1 MKKVLVLVVAI
12 LALASLATMAHA
24 DTIIFQD
31 SWAYAFATWQG
42 SNQDTYPADPH
53 AITDSAVLSPFSGE
67 TGNYVGK
74 MIYNKS
80 QEAWSGHLTSA
91 AGVNLSG
98 VTRLQFKVRS
108 DDSMNVPV
116 VINKVVVNDSNNAA
130 LTIKAGFE
138 APLGSWSTIQS
149 DAGTFEGRN
158 MAAVKMPFGFYMG
171 DTDNSGITTGDNC
184 IFYFDDVKFVGGG
197 TGTVRVTLTSGVVG
211 VQIEQSVNF
220 DLVLGGITTNTSY
233 NSADIG
239 DDTQSHFI
247 VTNKGT
253 DPCYYRV
260 SLINPGGWTAVAPFL
275 GANSISLSRQDE
287 YCLYGQ
293 FAQVGASPAGDMASY
308 AVADGIT
315 TTAKAAD
322 AGVLDYS
329 GTGDGRNV
337 AKDAVRNLWI
347 ALHTP
352 ASTGVGT
359 TQEIKVIISAV
370 KL

>member
-42 SNQDTYPADPH
+42 FNQDYYPAQPH
-53 AITDSAVLSPFSGE
+53 AIVDAAVLSPFMGE
-67 TGNYVGK
+67 TGNYVAR
-74 MIYNKS
+74 MTYNKT
-80 QEAWSGHLTSA
+80 QEAWSGHLTA
-91 AGVNLSG
+91 ATGANLSG
-98 VTRLQFKVRS
+98 VTRLEFKVRS
-108 DDSMNVPV
+108 ADTMNVPV

-130 LTIKAGFE
+130 LTIKAIFE
-138 APLGSWSTIQS
+138 APIGSWSTIQS

-158 MAAVKMPFGFYMG
+158 MAAVKVPFGFYMTS
-171 DTDNSGITTGDNC
+171 TDNAGITDDNC

-197 TGTVRVTLTSGVVG
+197 TGTVRVTMTSGVVG

-233 NSADIG
+233 NSADLG
-239 DDTQSHFI
+239 DDIQNHFI

-253 DPCYYRV
+253 DPCYYRM
-260 SLINPGGWTAVAPFL
+260 SLINPGGWTAVTPTYPADTQTL
-275 GANSISLSRQDE
+275 TVQDQ

-293 FAQVGASPAGDMASY
+293 FAQIGANPAGDMSSY
-308 AVADGIT
+308 GISDGII
-315 TTAKAAD
+315 TTARAANIGVFD
-322 AGVLDYS
+322 YGTSGAGY
-329 GTGDGRNV
+329 NV
-337 AKDAVRNLWI
+337 AKDAARNLWI

-359 TQEIKVIISAV
+359 TQEIKVVISAV

>member
-1 MKKVLVLVVAI
+1 MKKLLVLVVAV
-12 LALASLATMAHA
+12 LALAGLASMAYA

-42 SNQDTYPADPH
+42 SNQATYPANPH
-53 AITDSAVLSPFSGE
+53 AIVDTVVLSPFTGE
-67 TGNYVGK
+67 TGNYVGR
-74 MIYNKS
+74 MIYDKT
-80 QEAWSGHLTSA
+80 QESWSGHLTA
-91 AGVNLSG
+91 ASPGANLSG

-108 DDSMNVPV
+108 DDTMPIPV

-138 APLGSWSTIQS
+138 APLGTWSTVQS
-149 DAGTFEGRN
+149 DAGAFDGRN
-158 MAAVKMPFGFYMG
+158 MAAVTMPFGFYMV
-171 DTDNSGITTGDNC
+171 DADNAGITGNC
-184 IFYFDDVKFVGGG
+184 IFYFDDVKFVGGS

-220 DLVLGGITTNTSY
+220 DLIGGITTNTSY

-239 DDTQSHFI
+239 DDTQNHFI

-260 SLINPGGWTAVAPFL
+260 YLINPGGWTAVTPSAAADTL
-275 GANSISLSRQDE
+275 SLTVTDT
-287 YCLYGQ
+287 YALYGQ
-293 FAQVGASPAGDMASY
+293 FAQTGTSLAGNMASY
-308 AVADGIT
+308 AAVDGIT
-315 TTAKAAD
+315 TTAKAAA
-322 AGVLDYS
+322 AGILDFS
-329 GTGDGRNV
+329 GAGDGYNV
-337 AKDAVRNLWI
+337 AANAARNLWI

-352 ASTGVGT
+352 PTTSVGA
-359 TQEIKVIISAV
+359 TQQITVVVSAV